1 MQWEP
6 GSWWQEV
13 GLICAQGGTVLESD
27 RQPTPSILLT
37 HYVEKNSMLKPVL
50 VLWDGYGH
58 LRVCQQVFK
67 DGDTVAQYSR
77 DIWLIPSRTLNGH
90 LFTLPKIVE
99 VTRSKHMSMSNV
111 TGEPTSFAKV
121 NGEAAALSMYLNSV
135 DQALVFQHFVDMF
148 IVKGCSFWFPN

>member
-1 MQWEP
+1 MRTRELVTGGWSNLCSRWDCPRVWQTAYTFHSSNSLRWKEFHAEACF
-6 GSWWQEV
+6 GSLRWVWSPE
-13 GLICAQGGTVLESD
+13 
-27 RQPTPSILLT
+27 
-37 HYVEKNSMLKPVL
+37 
-50 VLWDGYGH
+50 
-58 LRVCQQVFK
+58 RVCQQVFK

>member
-1 MQWEP
+1 MRTRELVTGGWSNLCSRWDCPRVWQTAYTFHSSNSLRWKEFHAEAFF
-6 GSWWQEV
+6 GSLRWVWSPESLSASLQRWRHC
-13 GLICAQGGTVLESD
+13 GSVL
-27 RQPTPSILLT
+27 
-37 HYVEKNSMLKPVL
+37 Y
-50 VLWDGYGH
+50 
-58 LRVCQQVFK
+58 
-67 DGDTVAQYSR
+67 R

-135 DQALVFQHFVDMF
+135 DQALVFQHFVDM
-148 IVKGCSFWFPN
+148 CL